1 MQHHI
6 DITPIR
12 HRARYA
18 RCDLEDALR
27 ADEEAVIIIIPDLH
41 GELPAAERAH
51 ARPGRVG
58 GELVRPTGRDG
69 QGLEGDG
76 GGELDGLVGGEV
88 GGGEC

>member
-12 HRARYA
+12 HRARHP
-18 RCDLEDALR
+18 RRDLEDALG
-27 ADEEAVIIIIPDLH
+27 ADEEAVIIIIPGLH
-41 GELPAAERAH
+41 RELAAAERAH

-58 GELVRPTGRDG
+58 GELVRPAGRDG

-76 GGELDGLVGGEV
+76 GRELDGLVGGEV
-88 GGGEC
+88 GGGKC